1 MFKTSI
7 KVGRYYELSWRDDQK
22 VAFGV
27 MYGFKD
33 GKNKDVYALM
43 MYAKGK
49 VFEFPVHEEE
59 FSKWMKDGRVRE
71 ISSDEALAFI
81 L

>member
-1 MFKTSI
+1 
-7 KVGRYYELSWRDDQK
+7 
-22 VAFGV
+22 V

-43 MYAKGK
+43 MYTKEK
-49 VFEFPVHEEE
+49 VFEFPIQEEL
-59 FSKWMKDGRVRE
+59 FTKWINEGRVRE
-71 ISSDEALAFI
+71 ISSDEALANA

>member
-1 MFKTSI
+1 MFKSTI
-7 KVGRYYELSWRDDQK
+7 KVGKYYELQWKGDQR

-43 MYAKGK
+43 MYTKEK
-49 VFEFPVHEEE
+49 VFEFPVHEAE
-59 FSKWMKDGRVRE
+59 FSQWVEEGRVRE
-71 ISSDEALAFI
+71 ISWEEALSSA

>member
-1 MFKTSI
+1 MFKQGV
-7 KVGRYYELSWRDDQK
+7 KVGSYYELTWGENRK

-43 MYAKGK
+43 LYTKEK
-49 VFEFPVHEEE
+49 VFEFPVTEEL
-59 FSKWMKDGRVRE
+59 FQQWVKDGKVRE
-71 ISSDEALAFI
+71 ISSDEALANA

>member
-1 MFKTSI
+1 MFKPGI
-7 KVGRYYELSWRDDQK
+7 KVGSYYELTWGKDQK
-22 VAFGV
+22 IAFGV

-43 MYAKGK
+43 MYTKEK
-49 VFEFPVHEEE
+49 VFEFPVQEQLFKQWIDE
-59 FSKWMKDGRVRE
+59 GRVRE
-71 ISSDEALAFI
+71 ISSDEALAHA

>member
-1 MFKTSI
+1 MFKTKL
-7 KVGRYYELSWRDDQK
+7 KVGSYYELSWK
-22 VAFGV
+22 GTTVPFGV

-43 MYAKGK
+43 MYTKEK
-49 VFEFPVHEEE
+49 VFEFPVREEL
-59 FSKWMKDGRVRE
+59 FSQWVADGVVRE
-71 ISSDEALAFI
+71 ITWEEALSSA

>member
-1 MFKTSI
+1 MLKSTI
-7 KVGRYYELSWRDDQK
+7 KVGRYYELVWKENHRI
-22 VAFGV
+22 AFGV

-43 MYAKGK
+43 MYTKEK
-49 VFEFPVHEEE
+49 VFEFPVHEQE
-59 FSKWMKDGRVRE
+59 FLKWVKDGQVRE
-71 ISSDEALAFI
+71 ITWEEALAFV